1 MQAVF
6 HINDQRLLLE
16 ASPGELFVP
25 LGPRLTECVC
35 AVRARA
41 AGHQV
46 QHDQANTSRLNP
58 DAFLPVVVIACRVH
72 PGEPEYYP
80 PGFTTELQGACP
92 IVFLQPTHPLMLAPR
107 EQRGMPLRSH
117 PAEALAAHAAVRA
130 ADHADLSR
138 PELAS
143 QL

>member
-6 HINDQRLLLE
+6 HINDPRLLLE

-35 AVRARA
+35 AIRARA
-41 AGHQV
+41 AGTSLQP
-46 QHDQANTSRLNP
+46 DQPVSHRLNP
-58 DAFLPVVVIACRVH
+58 DAFLPVVVIACRVQ
-72 PGEPEYYP
+72 PGEPEYFP

-92 IVFLQPTHPLMLAPR
+92 IVFLQPSQPLALRPR
-107 EQRGMPLRSH
+107 EARGMPVQILH
-117 PAEALAAHAAVRA
+117 V
-130 ADHADLSR
+130 DHDLSR